1 MNRKGFT
8 ILLVLAFLGLV
19 AALLLV
25 LADVSDSMIAE
36 TNRSLAQARQR
47 NLDSSAM
54 AWLRQ
59 NRGRPAEELAK
70 GVDLDPASLSGEQ
83 LHVRLA
89 ADGQVEVS
97 TEARAGRLDLKNT
110 VLFPLPPPAGAKP

>member
-1 MNRKGFT
+1 MKRKGFT
-8 ILLVLAFLGLV
+8 LILVMAFLGLV
-19 AALLLV
+19 AALMMV

-59 NRGRPAEELAK
+59 NRARPAEELAK
-70 GVDLDPASLSGEQ
+70 GVELDPAELSGAR
-83 LHVRLA
+83 LHVQWTG
-89 ADGQVEVS
+89 DGPAEVS
-97 TEARAGRLDLKNT
+97 TETRAGRLDLKNT
-110 VLFPLPPPAGAKP
+110 VLLPLPGAGKP